1 MTEQGGLEQRQTGL
15 SLAGQ
20 DVFSSEG
27 FICVLFLAVQMI
39 NHNQGQDGRGASD
52 KMMYDVGVIGSGLA
66 GLAAARTLKTAGF
79 TVIVLDK
86 GRRIGGRMAT
96 RRADGFL
103 FNHGAQFVTARNS
116 AFSALCSEAAASGA
130 CAPWDI
136 HHHSTA
142 YSGQPAMRSL
152 AEYLGQGCLV
162 EQDFQLTSVDPASDH
177 LSLHGTGRD
186 GAAHAPVICRHLI
199 LTAPA
204 PQIAQITAS
213 LCPEASHIASQA
225 SYAPCWTVMF
235 GYNRQIDPSFSV
247 WRGTDDT
254 LMGWISREQSRPYS
268 HNRGSELPQK
278 TAFTLQLGAAASA
291 AQLEQPAQ
299 VILSTAREA
308 ARDEAG
314 LILPEADYSSAH
326 RWRYA
331 KVVQPASISAPR
343 LFRLTK
349 PSSALLGLAGDWHPA
364 PSEAGNRRAGQRA
377 EDAYLSGLAVAEELI
392 SLRR

>member
-1 MTEQGGLEQRQTGL
+1 MT
-15 SLAGQ
+15 
-20 DVFSSEG
+20 
-27 FICVLFLAVQMI
+27 FICVLILAVQMM
-39 NHNQGQDGRGASD
+39 NHNQGQGGRGPSD

-103 FNHGAQFVTARNS
+103 FNHGAQFVTARTS

-136 HHHSTA
+136 HHHNTA
-142 YSGQPAMRSL
+142 YSGRPAMRSL
-152 AEYLGQGCLV
+152 AEYLGQGCRV

-204 PQIAQITAS
+204 PQTAQITAS
-213 LCPEASHIASQA
+213 FCPEASHIASQA
-225 SYAPCWTVMF
+225 GYAPCWTVMF
-235 GYNRQIDPSFSV
+235 GYNRQIEPTFSV

-254 LMGWISREQSRPYS
+254 LMGWISREQSRPHS
-268 HNRGSELPQK
+268 HNRGSHNRGSDNSGSELPQK

-299 VILSTAREA
+299 VILSAAREA
-308 ARDEAG
+308 AKDEAG
-314 LILPEADYSSAH
+314 LSLPEADYSSAH

-331 KVVQPASISAPR
+331 KVIQPAPLSAPR
-343 LFRLTK
+343 LFPLRK